1 MSICLLPSAFCLLPS
16 AFCLLPPALQP
27 PSSAQRSPINPTLS
41 KSSQS
46 HNTRTSRARR
56 PLATPKRLPVFR
68 AIFHNVSRKISDTCR
83 ISGVG
88 AHAPTGP

>member
-16 AFCLLPPALQP
+16 ALQH
-27 PSSAQRSPINPTLS
+27 PSSARRLPINPMLS

-46 HNTRTSRARR
+46 RNTQTSRARR
-56 PLATPKRLPVFR
+56 SLAYPKRLPVFR
-68 AIFHNVSRKISDTCR
+68 TIFHTVSRKISDTCR

>member
-1 MSICLLPSAFCLLPS
+1 MPICLLPSAFCLLPS
-16 AFCLLPPALQP
+16 ALQH

-46 HNTRTSRARR
+46 HNTRTSRARW
-56 PLATPKRLPVFR
+56 PLAYPKRLPVFR
-68 AIFHNVSRKISDTCR
+68 AIFHTVSRKISDTCR

>member
-1 MSICLLPSAFCLLPS
+1 MPFCLLPPAS
-16 AFCLLPPALQP
+16 CLLPPALQH

-46 HNTRTSRARR
+46 RNTKTSHARR
-56 PLATPKRLPVFR
+56 PLASPKRLPVFR

>member
-1 MSICLLPSAFCLLPS
+1 MSICLLPSA
-16 AFCLLPPALQP
+16 LQH
-27 PSSAQRSPINPTLS
+27 PSSAQRLPINSTLS

-46 HNTRTSRARR
+46 HNTRTSRARW
-56 PLATPKRLPVFR
+56 PLATPKRLPLFR